1 MENVNPEVSKKFD
14 SVVWKLIMYR
24 GVALLIVGLIL
35 TFFPESTLTALVF
48 IMGVYWLVDGII
60 TIYKS
65 IQGRK
70 IYSEWSWGLFTGI
83 LSTIAGLV
91 VVFQPTLTSVL
102 TTSFI
107 VWFLG
112 ISAVLFG
119 ISGLIT
125 GIKLPKETRGRINMI
140 IGAVFSLLI
149 GILLISSPY
158 TSVITLMKTIGIIA
172 LIGGISVI
180 FVALGV
186 KKKNAQ

>member
-1 MENVNPEVSKKFD
+1 MTNPKPEVSKKFNA
-14 SVVWKLIMYR
+14 VIWKLIMYR
-24 GVALLIVGLIL
+24 GVALLMAGLIL

-60 TIYKS
+60 TVYKS

-70 IYSEWSWGLFTGI
+70 VYPEWTWGLFTGI

-112 ISAVLFG
+112 VSAVLFG
-119 ISGLIT
+119 ISGLVT
-125 GIKLPKETRGRINMI
+125 GIKLPKETNGRINMI

-149 GILLISSPY
+149 GILLIASPY

-172 LIGGISVI
+172 LIGGVSII

-186 KKKNAQ
+186 KKKGAE